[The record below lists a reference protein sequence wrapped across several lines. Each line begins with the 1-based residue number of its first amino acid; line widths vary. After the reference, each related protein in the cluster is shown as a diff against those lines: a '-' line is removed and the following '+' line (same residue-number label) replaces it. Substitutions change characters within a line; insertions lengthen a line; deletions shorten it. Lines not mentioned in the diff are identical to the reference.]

1 MQRVHRQPVRDAPR
15 RRPLRQDRRLV
26 RPPSPLLTKGSLAL
40 GLTLAVHSRNG
51 IKALNWFTEQREKMD
66 DPAYSGWFMPF
77 HAYPN
82 GGWQKNHTYTVSPC
96 TDGKCSGL
104 WHDQTQTPE
113 HHKLGDAELRV
124 EGKPHYDNGVCV
136 DECDCGLQPC
146 GE

>member
-1 MQRVHRQPVRDAPR
+1 M
-15 RRPLRQDRRLV
+15 
-26 RPPSPLLTKGSLAL
+26 AL

-51 IKALNWFTEQREKMD
+51 IKALNWFTEQREKLD

-124 EGKPHYDNGVCV
+124 EGQPHYDNGVCV

-146 GE
+146 GEYIYDRKSDLLLTFAQPGRTALLTLAAVRP

>member
-1 MQRVHRQPVRDAPR
+1 M
-15 RRPLRQDRRLV
+15 
-26 RPPSPLLTKGSLAL
+26 AL

-96 TDGKCSGL
+96 TDDKCSGL